1 MFVRDLH
8 AACVG
13 FVAACSVFAVQRY
26 LVEPTLVVALLL
38 ITSAVA
44 FVVALTAYA
53 ARLASHPHATQRLAK
68 RGHAGPSLS
77 SMNGNVE
84 RPAPIPLPA
93 RSTRAK
99 KASARL

>member
-1 MFVRDLH
+1 MFVRDLY

-13 FVAACSVFAVQRY
+13 CVAACALFAVQRY

-38 ITSAVA
+38 ITSAIA
-44 FVVALTAYA
+44 FVVVLSAYA
-53 ARLASHPHATQRLAK
+53 ARLASHAHAAQRPAK
-68 RGHAGPSLS
+68 RGHARPSLS

-84 RPAPIPLPA
+84 RAAPIPLPA